1 MGMPEEL
8 KPNKLRKKSSKKKA
22 KASKA
27 PAKKK
32 AKPSKKKKATK
43 KGQRVKA
50 TRAVTG
56 SGKTKRAESFD
67 KKIDA
72 ILGKM
77 GHPVDYPVQISDP
90 INCMHTGLFML
101 DLILCGGY
109 RKGRMY
115 THIGR
120 PNAGKSTL
128 AQEAIAAAQRAGRRV
143 WFFDIEESAAR
154 VLMVRQ
160 GIIPDATYKC
170 RDGSRGFRYLTPETG
185 EEFYEMSI
193 SMLDALPPD
202 PDPNTPPQTLL
213 VVDSYES
220 ITSAA
225 LTDKKQ
231 PIGVFG
237 RMHSQHQK
245 RLRKRLKR
253 AGATMVATNQLRV
266 SGIGG
271 IFVNPEDEAGGY
283 ALKYYSDAKTKLN
296 FKKPGADGAPKNVI
310 PIKMKTTRN
319 RMADPFKEAQFRLI
333 LGRGYDRLYDRLK
346 FLVTV
351 GEIKC
356 TGAYYLIK
364 GKKLQ
369 AKRAREAMKDPYFRR
384 LCFYLRKKMSTY
396 ERYFNVFGTDE
407 MDWDDKETA

>member
-1 MGMPEEL
+1 MGMPKEL
-8 KPNKLRKKSSKKKA
+8 KPNKKKT
-22 KASKA
+22 
-27 PAKKK
+27 PAKKTTAAK
-32 AKPSKKKKATK
+32 KKPSKKKATK
-43 KGQRVKA
+43 KKVATNKGQRVRA
-50 TRAVTG
+50 TRAATG
-56 SGKTKRAESFD
+56 AGATKKAQSFD
-67 KKIDA
+67 KKINE
-72 ILGKM
+72 ILEKM
-77 GHPVDYPVQISDP
+77 GHPVDYPLQISDP

-128 AQEAIAAAQRAGRRV
+128 IQEAIAAAQRAGRRV
-143 WFFDIEESAAR
+143 FFFDIEESAAR

-170 RDGSRGFRYLTPETG
+170 RDGSRGFRYLNPETG
-185 EEFYEMSI
+185 EEFYEMALAL
-193 SMLDALPPD
+193 LDALPPD
-202 PDPNTPPQTLL
+202 PDPNTPPQTIL

-220 ITSAA
+220 ITSEAI
-225 LTDKKQ
+225 TDKKK
-231 PIGVFG
+231 PIGTFG
-237 RMHSQHQK
+237 RMHSIHQK

-253 AGATMVATNQLRV
+253 AGATLVATNQLRV

-271 IFVNPEDEAGGY
+271 MFVNPEDEAGGY

-296 FKKPGADGAPKNVI
+296 FKKPGADGAPKGVV
-310 PIKMKTTRN
+310 PIRIKTTRN

-346 FLVTV
+346 FLVTL
-351 GEIKC
+351 GEIKT
-356 TGAYYLIK
+356 TGSYYIIK

-369 AKRAREAMKDPYFRR
+369 AKRAREAMKDPYFRK

-396 ERYFNVFGTDE
+396 EGYFNVFGTDE
-407 MDWDDKETA
+407 MDWDNQEAP